1 MGRIEYERI
10 ENRGLI
16 GMAHMVES
24 DHDVALEDTDRI
36 HGRTA
41 LVNNVKAASSLAGAI
56 RHHRRIGRLG
66 TGQLPLSFLLQ
77 RCCRMPLS

>member
-36 HGRTA
+36 HG
-41 LVNNVKAASSLAGAI
+41 LSLI
-56 RHHRRIGRLG
+56 HI
-66 TGQLPLSFLLQ
+66 
-77 RCCRMPLS
+77 

>member
-16 GMAHMVES
+16 GRAQMVES

-41 LVNNVKAASSLAGAI
+41 LVEQRQGCFISCRGDSVNPGSEGAGQNA
-56 RHHRRIGRLG
+56 RRR
-66 TGQLPLSFLLQ
+66 
-77 RCCRMPLS
+77 